1 MARNKVMKL
10 WTAIVTA
17 FLALCTTLGF
27 VTRTTAPAVLQT
39 EPERNSERIPHQRTA
54 SATSPASQAK
64 ALPPTMKQRI
74 RAEAHGKTPAAATAR
89 SRTRRHHPPTTAPT
103 RTRTRTQT
111 LRRTISLP
119 CSADPPA
126 HPNGDPAYRPG
137 SSTEPPG
144 FLMSRR
150 SDPHDLVPGT
160 QKTPNR
166 YRLGVH
172 HAGGA
177 NRI

>member
-1 MARNKVMKL
+1 MARNKVVKL

-27 VTRTTAPAVLQT
+27 VTRTSAPAVLQT

-54 SATSPASQAK
+54 SVTPPASQAK

-74 RAEAHGKTPAAATAR
+74 RAEAHGKTPL
-89 SRTRRHHPPTTAPT
+89 PP
-103 RTRTRTQT
+103 
-111 LRRTISLP
+111 
-119 CSADPPA
+119 PPA
-126 HPNGDPAYRPG
+126 HGRDGITRRPHRRGHRRGLRPYGGLLRSPAALNPQAIRTATLRTGPAARQ
-137 SSTEPPG
+137 
-144 FLMSRR
+144 SRR
-150 SDPHDLVPGT
+150 ASSCPARSLVT

>member
-27 VTRTTAPAVLQT
+27 ATRNTAPAVLQN

-74 RAEAHGKTPAAATAR
+74 RAEAHGKTPRCRHRPLTDATA
-89 SRTRRHHPPTTAPT
+89 SPADRTDEDTD
-103 RTRTRTQT
+103 
-111 LRRTISLP
+111 
-119 CSADPPA
+119 AD
-126 HPNGDPAYRPG
+126 
-137 SSTEPPG
+137 
-144 FLMSRR
+144 
-150 SDPHDLVPGT
+150 SDPTADYFAPL
-160 QKTPNR
+160 QR
-166 YRLGVH
+166 
-172 HAGGA
+172 
-177 NRI
+177 

>member
-27 VTRTTAPAVLQT
+27 VARTTAPAVLQET

-74 RAEAHGKTPAAATAR
+74 RAEAHGKTPRCRHRPLTDATA
-89 SRTRRHHPPTTAPT
+89 SSADDRR
-103 RTRTRTQT
+103 
-111 LRRTISLP
+111 RRTTRNP
-119 CSADPPA
+119 TADYFAPLQ
-126 HPNGDPAYRPG
+126 R
-137 SSTEPPG
+137 
-144 FLMSRR
+144 
-150 SDPHDLVPGT
+150 
-160 QKTPNR
+160 
-166 YRLGVH
+166 
-172 HAGGA
+172 
-177 NRI
+177 